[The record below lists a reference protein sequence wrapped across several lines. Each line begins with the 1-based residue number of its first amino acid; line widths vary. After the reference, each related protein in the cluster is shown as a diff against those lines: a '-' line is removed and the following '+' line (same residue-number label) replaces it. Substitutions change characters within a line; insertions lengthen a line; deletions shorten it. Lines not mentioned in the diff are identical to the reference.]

1 MYSEI
6 TVEYMN
12 SHKVIAYKILN
23 FFKNT
28 TVSYGN
34 MNKKSF
40 FSAISVPDEDFSL
53 LTISVPDEDFKL
65 DLCGIFFSL
74 EQC

>member
-1 MYSEI
+1 
-6 TVEYMN
+6 MN

-34 MNKKSF
+34 MNKKKA
-40 FSAISVPDEDFSL
+40 FSQKLQTCTQSL
-53 LTISVPDEDFKL
+53 NPTVQE
-65 DLCGIFFSL
+65 
-74 EQC
+74 

>member
-12 SHKVIAYKILN
+12 SHKVIAYKILI
-23 FFKNT
+23 FLKNT

-40 FSAISVPDEDFSL
+40 FSKTTTLYPE
-53 LTISVPDEDFKL
+53 
-65 DLCGIFFSL
+65 L
-74 EQC
+74 EPNSARITR